1 MKMYSEFTD
10 SELVVLL
17 KDKDHAAFSEI
28 YNRYSM
34 LMFYKVNQMIRDE
47 EASKD
52 LIQDLFVGLWDKPE
66 LIQQNNNLSG
76 YLYIVGRNRVLKFI
90 QRNKLKN
97 NHIASLAKF
106 ASEVSLE
113 TLQDLDERELKI
125 IVQREIDN
133 LPAKMKIIFELSRKD
148 NLSHAEIA
156 KKLGLSDQ
164 TVKKQ
169 INNALK
175 VLRAKLSVY
184 APLGLIILELSKR
197 D

>member
-1 MKMYSEFTD
+1 MYSEFTD
-10 SELVVLL
+10 SELVILL
-17 KDKDHAAFSEI
+17 KNKDHAAFSEI
-28 YNRYSM
+28 YNRYAM
-34 LMFYKVNQMIRDE
+34 LIFYKINQMIRDE

-52 LIQDLFVGLWDKPE
+52 LVQDLFVGFWDKPE
-66 LIQQNNNLSG
+66 LIQENNNLSG
-76 YLYIVGRNRVLKFI
+76 YLYIAGRNRVLKFI

-97 NHIASLAKF
+97 DHVTSLAKY
-106 ASEVSLE
+106 ASDVSLE
-113 TLQDLDERELKI
+113 TMQDIDERELKI

-133 LPAKMKIIFELSRKD
+133 LPAKMKVIFELSRKD

-175 VLRAKLSVY
+175 VLRAKLSIY

>member
-1 MKMYSEFTD
+1 MYSEFTD
-10 SELVVLL
+10 SELVILL
-17 KDKDHAAFSEI
+17 KNKDHAAFSEI
-28 YNRYSM
+28 YNRYAM
-34 LMFYKVNQMIRDE
+34 LIFYKVNQMIRDE

-52 LIQDLFVGLWDKPE
+52 LVQDLFVGFWDKPE
-66 LIQQNNNLSG
+66 LIQENNNLSG
-76 YLYIVGRNRVLKFI
+76 YLYIAGRNRVLKFI

-97 NHIASLAKF
+97 DHITSLAKY

-113 TLQDLDERELKI
+113 TMQDIDERELKI
-125 IVQREIDN
+125 IVQKEIDN
-133 LPAKMKIIFELSRKD
+133 LPAKMKVIFELSRKD

-175 VLRAKLSVY
+175 VLRAKLSIY

>member
-17 KDKDHAAFSEI
+17 KNRDHAAFSEI
-28 YNRYSM
+28 YNRYAV
-34 LMFYKVNQMIRDE
+34 LIFYKINQMIRDE

-52 LIQDLFVGLWDKPE
+52 LIQDLFVALWDKPE
-66 LIQQNNNLSG
+66 LIQETNNLSG
-76 YLYIVGRNRVLKFI
+76 YLYVIGRNRVLKFI

-97 NHIASLAKF
+97 DHISCLAKY

-113 TLQDLDERELKI
+113 TLQNLDERELKT

-133 LPAKMKIIFELSRKD
+133 LPAKMKVIFEMSRRD
-148 NLSHAEIA
+148 DLSHAEIA

-184 APLGLIILELSKR
+184 APLALIVLELSKR